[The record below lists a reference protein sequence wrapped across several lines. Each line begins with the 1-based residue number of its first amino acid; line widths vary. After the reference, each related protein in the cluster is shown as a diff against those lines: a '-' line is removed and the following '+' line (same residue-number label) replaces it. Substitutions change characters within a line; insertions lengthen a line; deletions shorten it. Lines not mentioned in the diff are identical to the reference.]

1 MASITSLGIGSGLD
15 TANMLEQL
23 KYNEQKRLLPY
34 TNMQNSYESKISAW
48 GQISSSLDALNKSIK
63 PLQGDAFHAVNVSSN
78 KAFTATATS
87 GAIADS
93 HSVTVSQLATSHKV
107 KTNPLETGQ
116 TADTQLGEQGKGSRT
131 VVIEQENGSEM
142 RVELKDDETSLNQI
156 AKAINKEDGDVHA
169 SVQNTDQGPQL
180 VLTSKTT
187 GTDGEMSIRVEGD
200 EKLDDVLHFEK
211 GQPEEDGQPGMRT
224 VAAAQDAKLTVD
236 GSSYTRS
243 SNTIDDILTGVTLEL
258 KEVSEKD
265 PSDPNKLKAE
275 TLSLTPDMSQY
286 KTSIQNFVTEYNALI
301 NQTTASSKY
310 VPSDS
315 SGLTNNDVQRPN
327 SENGALMGDSM
338 LRGLVNETR
347 TAVNGVYG
355 ENGAEYRSLADI
367 GITIDP
373 KTGLMTLSED
383 KLDAAIAND
392 PDAVANIFMD
402 KNGNEGLAS
411 TLGGIITKYNGD
423 PDKKIDGSIKAA
435 TDSLNKQVEQVKEQI
450 ERTQKLID
458 AQVERY
464 RIQFQTLD
472 TTMASLNS
480 TSNQLGAL
488 ISTLNN

>member
-15 TANMLEQL
+15 TATMLEQL
-23 KYNEQKRLLPY
+23 KFNEQKRLLPY

-107 KTNPLETGQ
+107 KTQPLGPNQ
-116 TADTQLGEQGKGSRT
+116 NADTPLGEQGQGSRT
-131 VVIEQENGSEM
+131 VVIEQKDGSEM

-200 EKLDDVLHFEK
+200 EKLDDVLRFGDPDK
-211 GQPEEDGQPGMRT
+211 DDAMKP

-265 PSDPNKLKAE
+265 PTSEDGLKAE

-286 KTSIQNFVTEYNALI
+286 KTSIQNFVNDYNALI

-423 PDKKIDGSIKAA
+423 PDKKIDGSIKVA

>member
-93 HSVTVSQLATSHKV
+93 HSVTVSQLATSHKA
-107 KTNPLETGQ
+107 KTEPLQPGQ
-116 TADTQLGEQGKGSRT
+116 TADTLLGDQNSGTRT

-142 RVELKDDETSLNQI
+142 RVELKNDETSLNQI

-169 SVQNTDQGPQL
+169 SVQNTDNGPQL

-187 GTDGEMSIRVEGD
+187 GTDGKMSVRVEGD
-200 EKLDDVLHFEK
+200 AQLDGILHL
-211 GQPEEDGQPGMRT
+211 EDGKPGMVT
-224 VAAAQDAKLTVD
+224 VADAKDAKLTVD
-236 GSSYTRS
+236 GSDYTRS

-265 PSDPNKLKAE
+265 PSDPSDPAGVALKAE
-275 TLSLTPDMSQY
+275 TLSLTPDMTQY

-315 SGLTNNDVQRPN
+315 SGLTNNDVQKPS

-367 GITIDP
+367 GISIDP

-423 PDKKIDGSIKAA
+423 PDQKIEGSIKAT

-488 ISTLNN
+488 IATLNN

>member
-15 TANMLEQL
+15 TATMLEQL
-23 KYNEQKRLLPY
+23 KLSEQKRLLPY
-34 TNMQNSYESKISAW
+34 TNMQKSYESKISAW

-63 PLQGDAFHAVNVSSN
+63 PLQGDAFNSVNVSTN
-78 KAFTATATS
+78 KAFTATAKS
-87 GAIADS
+87 GAIADT
-93 HSVTVSQLATSHKV
+93 HDVTVTQLATSHKV
-107 KTNPLETGQ
+107 KTAAVDDPN
-116 TADTQLGEQGKGSRT
+116 AMQGSKDKGTRT
-131 VVIEQENGSEM
+131 VIITQNDGSEM

-156 AKAINKEDGDVHA
+156 AKAINKENGDVQA
-169 SVQNTDQGPQL
+169 SVQHTDEGHQL

-187 GTDGEMSIRVEGD
+187 GNDGHMSVRVEGD
-200 EKLDDVLHFEK
+200 DDLDDFLRL
-211 GQPEEDGQPGMRT
+211 GSDGSKPDGMKT

-236 GSSYTRS
+236 GSNYTRS
-243 SNTIDDILTGVTLEL
+243 SNTIDDILAGVTFEL

-265 PSDPNKLKAE
+265 PSDPTGETLKAE

-286 KTSIQNFVTEYNALI
+286 KTSIQNFVNDYNALI

-315 SGLTNNDVQRPN
+315 SGLTNDDIQRPN

-355 ENGAEYRSLADI
+355 ENDAEYRALADI

-373 KTGLMTLSED
+373 KTGLMTLNED
-383 KLDAAIAND
+383 KLDAAIADN
-392 PDAVANIFMD
+392 PDDVANIFMD

-423 PDKKIDGSIKAA
+423 SENKIDGSIKTA
-435 TDSLNKQVEQVKEQI
+435 TDSLNKQVDQVKEQI
-450 ERTQKLID
+450 DRTQKLID

-464 RIQFQTLD
+464 RIQFQNLD
-472 TTMASLNS
+472 KTMASLNS
-480 TSNQLGAL
+480 TSNQVGAL
-488 ISTLNN
+488 ISTLNK

>member
-107 KTNPLETGQ
+107 KTQPLASDQ
-116 TADTQLGEQGKGSRT
+116 TADSQLGKEGNGSRT
-131 VVIEQENGSEM
+131 VVIEQKDGSEM

-169 SVQNTDQGPQL
+169 SVQNTDEGPQL

-187 GTDGEMSIRVEGD
+187 GTDGEMKVWVEGD
-200 EKLDDVLHFEK
+200 EQLDDVLNFGDPAKEK
-211 GQPEEDGQPGMRT
+211 GMKS

-236 GSSYTRS
+236 GSHYTRS

-265 PSDPNKLKAE
+265 PSDPTKLKAE

-315 SGLTNNDVQRPN
+315 SGLTNNDVQKPS

>member
-107 KTNPLETGQ
+107 KTQPLGPNQ
-116 TADTQLGEQGKGSRT
+116 NADTPLGEQGQGSRT
-131 VVIEQENGSEM
+131 VVIEQKNGSEM

-187 GTDGEMSIRVEGD
+187 GTDGEMSVRVEGD
-200 EKLDDVLHFEK
+200 QKLDDVLNFGDPAKEN
-211 GQPEEDGQPGMRT
+211 GMKS
-224 VAAAQDAKLTVD
+224 VAAAQDAQLTVD

-265 PSDPNKLKAE
+265 PSDPTKLKAE

-315 SGLTNNDVQRPN
+315 SGLTNNDVQKPS

>member
-93 HSVTVSQLATSHKV
+93 HSVTVSQLATSHKA
-107 KTNPLETGQ
+107 KTEPLQPGQ
-116 TADTQLGEQGKGSRT
+116 TADTLLGDQNSGTRT

-169 SVQNTDQGPQL
+169 SVQNTDNGPQL

-187 GTDGEMSIRVEGD
+187 GTDGKMSVRVEGD
-200 EKLDDVLHFEK
+200 AQLDGILHL
-211 GQPEEDGQPGMRT
+211 EDGKPGMVT
-224 VAAAQDAKLTVD
+224 VADAKDAKLTVD
-236 GSSYTRS
+236 GSDYTRS

-265 PSDPNKLKAE
+265 PTSEDGLKAE

-315 SGLTNNDVQRPN
+315 SGLTNNDVQKPS

-367 GITIDP
+367 GISIDP

-423 PDKKIDGSIKAA
+423 PDQKIEGSIKAT

-488 ISTLNN
+488 IATLNN

>member
-107 KTNPLETGQ
+107 KTQPLGPNQ
-116 TADTQLGEQGKGSRT
+116 NADTPLGEQGQGSRT
-131 VVIEQENGSEM
+131 VVIEQKNGSEM

-187 GTDGEMSIRVEGD
+187 GTDGEMSVRVEGD
-200 EKLDDVLHFEK
+200 QKLDDVLNFGDPAKEN
-211 GQPEEDGQPGMRT
+211 GMKS
-224 VAAAQDAKLTVD
+224 VAAAQDAQLIVD

-265 PSDPNKLKAE
+265 PSDPTELKAE

-315 SGLTNNDVQRPN
+315 SGLTNNDVQKPS

>member
-15 TANMLEQL
+15 TATMLEQL
-23 KYNEQKRLLPY
+23 KFNEQKRLLPY

-93 HSVTVSQLATSHKV
+93 HSVTVSQLATSHKI
-107 KTNPLETGQ
+107 KTQPLDSDQ
-116 TADTQLGEQGKGSRT
+116 TADSQLGKDGNGSRT
-131 VVIEQENGSEM
+131 VVIEQKDGSEM

-169 SVQNTDQGPQL
+169 SVQNTDEGPQL

-187 GTDGEMSIRVEGD
+187 GTDGEMKVWVEGD
-200 EKLDDVLHFEK
+200 ETLDNVLNFGDPAKEK
-211 GQPEEDGQPGMRT
+211 GMKS
-224 VAAAQDAKLTVD
+224 VAAAQDAQLIVD

-243 SNTIDDILTGVTLEL
+243 SNTIDDILTGVTFEL

-265 PSDPNKLKAE
+265 PSDPTKLKAE
-275 TLSLTPDMSQY
+275 TLSLTPDMTQY

-315 SGLTNNDVQRPN
+315 SGLTNNDVQKPS

-423 PDKKIDGSIKAA
+423 PDKKIDGSIKVA

>member
-93 HSVTVSQLATSHKV
+93 HSVAVSQLATSHKV
-107 KTNPLETGQ
+107 KTQPLGPNQ
-116 TADTQLGEQGKGSRT
+116 NADTPLGEQGQGSRT
-131 VVIEQENGSEM
+131 VVIEQKNGSEM

-187 GTDGEMSIRVEGD
+187 GTDGEMSVRVEGD
-200 EKLDDVLHFEK
+200 QKLDDVLNFGDPAKEN
-211 GQPEEDGQPGMRT
+211 GMKS
-224 VAAAQDAKLTVD
+224 VAAAQDAQLTVD

-265 PSDPNKLKAE
+265 PSNPTQLKAE

-315 SGLTNNDVQRPN
+315 SGLTNNDVQKPS

>member
-107 KTNPLETGQ
+107 KTQPLASNQ
-116 TADTQLGEQGKGSRT
+116 NADTQLGEPNNGSRT
-131 VVIEQENGSEM
+131 VVIEQKNGSEM

-187 GTDGEMSIRVEGD
+187 GTDGEMSVRVEGD
-200 EKLDDVLHFEK
+200 EKLDDVLRFGDPDK
-211 GQPEEDGQPGMRT
+211 DDAMIS
-224 VAAAQDAKLTVD
+224 VAAAQDAKLEVD

-265 PSDPNKLKAE
+265 PSSTTGGLKAE
-275 TLSLTPDMSQY
+275 TLSLTPDMTQY

-315 SGLTNNDVQRPN
+315 SGLTNNDVQKPS

>member
-93 HSVTVSQLATSHKV
+93 HSVTVSQLATSHKA
-107 KTNPLETGQ
+107 KTEPLQPGQ
-116 TADTQLGEQGKGSRT
+116 TADTLLGDQNSGTRT

-142 RVELKDDETSLNQI
+142 RVELKNDETSLNQI

-169 SVQNTDQGPQL
+169 SVQNTDNGPQL

-187 GTDGEMSIRVEGD
+187 GTDGKMSVRVEGD
-200 EKLDDVLHFEK
+200 AQLDGILHL
-211 GQPEEDGQPGMRT
+211 EDGKPGMIT
-224 VAAAQDAKLTVD
+224 VADAKDAKLTVD
-236 GSSYTRS
+236 GSDYTRS

-265 PSDPNKLKAE
+265 PSDSTGNTLKAE
-275 TLSLTPDMSQY
+275 TLSLTPDMTQY

-315 SGLTNNDVQRPN
+315 SGLTNNDVQKPS

-367 GITIDP
+367 GISIDP

>member
-107 KTNPLETGQ
+107 KTQPLGPNQ
-116 TADTQLGEQGKGSRT
+116 NADTPLGEQGQGSRT
-131 VVIEQENGSEM
+131 VVIEQKNGSEM

-187 GTDGEMSIRVEGD
+187 GTEGEMSVRVEGD
-200 EKLDDVLHFEK
+200 QKLDDVLNFGDPAKEN
-211 GQPEEDGQPGMRT
+211 GMKS
-224 VAAAQDAKLTVD
+224 VAAAQDAQLTVD

-265 PSDPNKLKAE
+265 PSDPPQLKAE

-315 SGLTNNDVQRPN
+315 SGLTNNDVQKPS

>member
-93 HSVTVSQLATSHKV
+93 HSVTVSQLATSHKA
-107 KTNPLETGQ
+107 KTEPLQPGQ
-116 TADTQLGEQGKGSRT
+116 TADTLLGDQNSGTRT

-142 RVELKDDETSLNQI
+142 RVELKNDETSLNQI

-169 SVQNTDQGPQL
+169 SVQNTDNGPQL

-187 GTDGEMSIRVEGD
+187 GTDGKMSVRVEGD
-200 EKLDDVLHFEK
+200 AQLDGILHL
-211 GQPEEDGQPGMRT
+211 EDGKPGMVT
-224 VAAAQDAKLTVD
+224 VADAKDAKLTVD
-236 GSSYTRS
+236 GSDYTRS

-265 PSDPNKLKAE
+265 PSDSTGKTLKAE
-275 TLSLTPDMSQY
+275 TLSLTPDMTQY

-315 SGLTNNDVQRPN
+315 SGLTNNDVQKPS

-367 GITIDP
+367 GISIDP

-423 PDKKIDGSIKAA
+423 PDQKIEGSIKAT

-450 ERTQKLID
+450 DRTQKLID

>member
-93 HSVTVSQLATSHKV
+93 HSVTVSQLATSHKA
-107 KTNPLETGQ
+107 KTEPLQPGQ
-116 TADTQLGEQGKGSRT
+116 TADTLLGDQNSGTRT

-169 SVQNTDQGPQL
+169 SVQNTDNGPQL

-187 GTDGEMSIRVEGD
+187 GTDGKMSVRVEGD
-200 EKLDDVLHFEK
+200 AQLDGILHL
-211 GQPEEDGQPGMRT
+211 EDGKPGMVT
-224 VAAAQDAKLTVD
+224 VADAKDAKLTVD
-236 GSSYTRS
+236 GSDYTRS

-265 PSDPNKLKAE
+265 AAGNLKPE
-275 TLSLTPDMSQY
+275 TLSLTPDMTQY

-315 SGLTNNDVQRPN
+315 SGLTNNDVQKPS

-367 GITIDP
+367 GISIDP

-423 PDKKIDGSIKAA
+423 PDQKIEGSIKAT

-488 ISTLNN
+488 IATLNN

>member
-107 KTNPLETGQ
+107 KTQPLGPNQ
-116 TADTQLGEQGKGSRT
+116 NADTQLGEQGNGSRT
-131 VVIEQENGSEM
+131 VVIEQKDGSEM

-169 SVQNTDQGPQL
+169 SVQNTDSGPQL

-200 EKLDDVLHFEK
+200 QKLDDVLRFGDPNKDDAMES
-211 GQPEEDGQPGMRT
+211 

-236 GSSYTRS
+236 GSHYTRS

-265 PSDPNKLKAE
+265 PSDPTKLKAE

-315 SGLTNNDVQRPN
+315 SGLTNNDVQKPS

>member
-93 HSVTVSQLATSHKV
+93 HSVTVSQLATSHKA
-107 KTNPLETGQ
+107 KTEPLQPGQ
-116 TADTQLGEQGKGSRT
+116 TADTLLGDQNSGTRT

-142 RVELKDDETSLNQI
+142 RVELKNDETSLNQI

-169 SVQNTDQGPQL
+169 SVQNTDNGPQL

-187 GTDGEMSIRVEGD
+187 GTDGKMSVRVEGD
-200 EKLDDVLHFEK
+200 PQLDGILHL
-211 GQPEEDGQPGMRT
+211 EDGKPGMVT
-224 VAAAQDAKLTVD
+224 VADAKDAKLTVD
-236 GSSYTRS
+236 GSDYTRS

-265 PSDPNKLKAE
+265 AAGNLKPE
-275 TLSLTPDMSQY
+275 TLSLTPDMTQY

-315 SGLTNNDVQRPN
+315 SGLTNNDVQKPS

-367 GITIDP
+367 GISIDP

-423 PDKKIDGSIKAA
+423 PDQKIEGSIKAT

-488 ISTLNN
+488 IATLNN

>member
-15 TANMLEQL
+15 TATMLEQL
-23 KYNEQKRLLPY
+23 KFNEQKRLLPY

-107 KTNPLETGQ
+107 KTQPLGPNQ
-116 TADTQLGEQGKGSRT
+116 NADSQLGEPNNGSRT
-131 VVIEQENGSEM
+131 VVIEQKDGSEM

-200 EKLDDVLHFEK
+200 EKLDDVLRFGDPDK
-211 GQPEEDGQPGMRT
+211 DDAMKP

-265 PSDPNKLKAE
+265 PTSEDGLKAE

-286 KTSIQNFVTEYNALI
+286 KTSIQNFVNDYNALI

-423 PDKKIDGSIKAA
+423 PDKKIDGSIKVA

>member
-107 KTNPLETGQ
+107 KTQPLASNQ
-116 TADTQLGEQGKGSRT
+116 NADTQLGEPNNGSRT
-131 VVIEQENGSEM
+131 VVIEQKNGSEM

-187 GTDGEMSIRVEGD
+187 GTDGEMSVRVEGD
-200 EKLDDVLHFEK
+200 EKLDDVLRFGDPDK
-211 GQPEEDGQPGMRT
+211 DDAMKS
-224 VAAAQDAKLTVD
+224 VAAAQDAKLEVD

-265 PSDPNKLKAE
+265 PSSTTGGLKAE
-275 TLSLTPDMSQY
+275 TLSLTPDMTQY

-315 SGLTNNDVQRPN
+315 SGLTNNDVQKPS

>member
-107 KTNPLETGQ
+107 KTQPLGPNQ
-116 TADTQLGEQGKGSRT
+116 NADTPLGEQGQGSRT
-131 VVIEQENGSEM
+131 VVIEQKNGSEM

-187 GTDGEMSIRVEGD
+187 GTDGEMSVRVEGD
-200 EKLDDVLHFEK
+200 QKLDDVLNFGDPAKEN
-211 GQPEEDGQPGMRT
+211 GMKS
-224 VAAAQDAKLTVD
+224 VAAAQDAQLTVD

-265 PSDPNKLKAE
+265 PSDPTQLKAE

-315 SGLTNNDVQRPN
+315 SGLTNNDVQKPS

>member
-93 HSVTVSQLATSHKV
+93 HSVTVSQLATSHKA
-107 KTNPLETGQ
+107 KTEPLQPGQ
-116 TADTQLGEQGKGSRT
+116 TADTLLGDQNSGTRT
-131 VVIEQENGSEM
+131 VIIEQENGSEM
-142 RVELKDDETSLNQI
+142 RVELKNDETSLNQI

-169 SVQNTDQGPQL
+169 SVQNTDNGPQL

-187 GTDGEMSIRVEGD
+187 GTDGKMSVRVEGD
-200 EKLDDVLHFEK
+200 AQLDGILHL
-211 GQPEEDGQPGMRT
+211 EDGKPGMVT
-224 VAAAQDAKLTVD
+224 VADAKDAKLTVD
-236 GSSYTRS
+236 GSDYTRS

-265 PSDPNKLKAE
+265 PSDPTGKTLKAE
-275 TLSLTPDMSQY
+275 TLSLTPDMTQY

-315 SGLTNNDVQRPN
+315 SGLTNNDVQKPS

-367 GITIDP
+367 GISIDP

-423 PDKKIDGSIKAA
+423 PDQKIDGSIKAT

>member
-107 KTNPLETGQ
+107 KTQPLGPNQ
-116 TADTQLGEQGKGSRT
+116 NADTPLGEQGQGSRT
-131 VVIEQENGSEM
+131 VVIEQKNGSEM

-187 GTDGEMSIRVEGD
+187 GTDGEMSVRVEGD
-200 EKLDDVLHFEK
+200 QKLDDVLNFGDPAKEN
-211 GQPEEDGQPGMRT
+211 GMKS
-224 VAAAQDAKLTVD
+224 VAAAQDAQLTVD

-265 PSDPNKLKAE
+265 PSNPTQLKAE

-315 SGLTNNDVQRPN
+315 SGLTNNDVQKPS

>member
-107 KTNPLETGQ
+107 KTQPLGPNQ
-116 TADTQLGEQGKGSRT
+116 NADTPLGEQGQGSRT
-131 VVIEQENGSEM
+131 VVIEQKNGSEM

-187 GTDGEMSIRVEGD
+187 GTDGEMSVRVEGD
-200 EKLDDVLHFEK
+200 QKLDDVLNFGDPAKEN
-211 GQPEEDGQPGMRT
+211 GMKS
-224 VAAAQDAKLTVD
+224 VAAAQDAQLIVD

-265 PSDPNKLKAE
+265 PSDPTKLKAE

-315 SGLTNNDVQRPN
+315 SGLTNNDVQKPS

>member
-15 TANMLEQL
+15 TATMLEQL
-23 KYNEQKRLLPY
+23 KLSEQKRLLPY
-34 TNMQNSYESKISAW
+34 TNMQKSYESKISAW

-63 PLQGDAFHAVNVSSN
+63 PLQGDAFNSVNVSTN
-78 KAFTATATS
+78 KAFTATAKS
-87 GAIADS
+87 GAIADT
-93 HSVTVSQLATSHKV
+93 HDVTVTQLATSHKA
-107 KTNPLETGQ
+107 KTAAVDDP
-116 TADTQLGEQGKGSRT
+116 TAMQGSKDKGTRT
-131 VVIEQENGSEM
+131 VIITQDDGSEM

-156 AKAINKEDGDVHA
+156 AKAINKENGEVQA
-169 SVQNTDQGPQL
+169 SVQHTDEGHQL

-187 GTDGEMSIRVEGD
+187 GTDGNMSVRVEGD
-200 EKLDDVLHFEK
+200 DDLDDFLRL
-211 GQPEEDGQPGMRT
+211 GGDGSKPDGMKT

-236 GSSYTRS
+236 GSNYTRS
-243 SNTIDDILTGVTLEL
+243 SNTIDDILTGVTFEL

-265 PSDPNKLKAE
+265 PSDPSGQTLKAE

-286 KTSIQNFVTEYNALI
+286 KTSIQNFVNDYNALI

-315 SGLTNNDVQRPN
+315 SGLTNDDIQRPN
-327 SENGALMGDSM
+327 AENGALMGDSM

-355 ENGAEYRSLADI
+355 ENDAEYRALADI

-373 KTGLMTLSED
+373 KTGLMTLNED
-383 KLDAAIAND
+383 KLDAAIADN
-392 PDAVANIFMD
+392 PDDVANIFMD

-423 PDKKIDGSIKAA
+423 SENKIDGSIKTA
-435 TDSLNKQVEQVKEQI
+435 TDSLNKQVDQVKEQI
-450 ERTQKLID
+450 DRTQKLID

-464 RIQFQTLD
+464 RIQFQNLD
-472 TTMASLNS
+472 KTMASLNS
-480 TSNQLGAL
+480 TSNQVGAL

>member
-93 HSVTVSQLATSHKV
+93 HSVTVSQLATSHKA
-107 KTNPLETGQ
+107 KTEPLQPGQ
-116 TADTQLGEQGKGSRT
+116 TADTLLGDQNSGTRT

-142 RVELKDDETSLNQI
+142 RVELKNDETSLNQI

-169 SVQNTDQGPQL
+169 SVQNTDNGPQL

-187 GTDGEMSIRVEGD
+187 GTDGKMSVRVEGD
-200 EKLDDVLHFEK
+200 AQLDGILHL
-211 GQPEEDGQPGMRT
+211 EDGKPGMIT
-224 VAAAQDAKLTVD
+224 VADAKDAKLTVD
-236 GSSYTRS
+236 GSDYTRS

-265 PSDPNKLKAE
+265 PSDSTGNTLKAE
-275 TLSLTPDMSQY
+275 TLSLTPDMTQY

-315 SGLTNNDVQRPN
+315 SGLTNNDVQKPS

-367 GITIDP
+367 GISIDP

-423 PDKKIDGSIKAA
+423 PDQKIEGSIKAA

-488 ISTLNN
+488 IATLNN

>member
-107 KTNPLETGQ
+107 KTQPLGPNQ
-116 TADTQLGEQGKGSRT
+116 NADTQLGEQGNGSRT
-131 VVIEQENGSEM
+131 VVIEQKDGSEM

-169 SVQNTDQGPQL
+169 SVQNTDSGPQL

-200 EKLDDVLHFEK
+200 QKLDDVLRFGDPNKDDAMES
-211 GQPEEDGQPGMRT
+211 

-236 GSSYTRS
+236 GSHYTRS

-265 PSDPNKLKAE
+265 PSDPTKLKAE

-315 SGLTNNDVQRPN
+315 SGLTNNDVQKPS

-488 ISTLNN
+488 ISTLNNK

>member
-93 HSVTVSQLATSHKV
+93 HSVTVSQLATSHKA
-107 KTNPLETGQ
+107 KTEPLQPGQ
-116 TADTQLGEQGKGSRT
+116 TADTLLGDQNSGTRT

-142 RVELKDDETSLNQI
+142 RVELKNDETSLNQI

-169 SVQNTDQGPQL
+169 SVQNTDNGPQL

-187 GTDGEMSIRVEGD
+187 GTDGKMSVRVEGD
-200 EKLDDVLHFEK
+200 AQLDGILHL
-211 GQPEEDGQPGMRT
+211 EDGKPGMVT
-224 VAAAQDAKLTVD
+224 VADAKDAKLTVD
-236 GSSYTRS
+236 GSDYTRS

-265 PSDPNKLKAE
+265 PSDPAGVALKAE
-275 TLSLTPDMSQY
+275 TLSLTPDMTQY

-315 SGLTNNDVQRPN
+315 SGLTNNDVQKPS

-367 GITIDP
+367 GISIDP

-423 PDKKIDGSIKAA
+423 PDQKIEGSIKAT

-488 ISTLNN
+488 IATLNN

>member
-93 HSVTVSQLATSHKV
+93 HSVTVSQLATSHKA
-107 KTNPLETGQ
+107 KTEPLQPGQ
-116 TADTQLGEQGKGSRT
+116 TADTLLGDQNSGTRT

-142 RVELKDDETSLNQI
+142 RVELKNDETSLNQI

-169 SVQNTDQGPQL
+169 SVQNTDNGPQL

-187 GTDGEMSIRVEGD
+187 GTDGKMSVRVEGD
-200 EKLDDVLHFEK
+200 AQLDGILHL
-211 GQPEEDGQPGMRT
+211 EDGKPGMVT
-224 VAAAQDAKLTVD
+224 VADAKDAKLTVD
-236 GSSYTRS
+236 GSDYTRS

-265 PSDPNKLKAE
+265 AAGNLKPE
-275 TLSLTPDMSQY
+275 TLSLTPDMTQY

-315 SGLTNNDVQRPN
+315 SGLTNNDVQKPS

-367 GITIDP
+367 GISIDP

-423 PDKKIDGSIKAA
+423 PDQKIEGSIKAT

-488 ISTLNN
+488 IATLNN